1 LERTEILPLKPRL
14 SLPGAFVLLV
24 CPEKIKFYLRSK
36 KECVTMFRKIL
47 IILVMA
53 PLIIAAASSDT
64 SFPVLL
70 MMISLFL
77 IAVMESSNRDEQ
89 LD

>member
-1 LERTEILPLKPRL
+1 MDKGTVLEAPAVMVGASL
-14 SLPGAFVLLV
+14 SLVSILKKSLLG
-24 CPEKIKFYLRSK
+24 EEIG
-36 KECVTMFRKIL
+36 ECAMFRKIL
-47 IILVMA
+47 IILVMT

-70 MMISLFL
+70 MMISLLL
-77 IAVMESSNRDEQ
+77 IALLESSARNEQ

>member
-1 LERTEILPLKPRL
+1 
-14 SLPGAFVLLV
+14 
-24 CPEKIKFYLRSK
+24 
-36 KECVTMFRKIL
+36 MFRKIL
-47 IILVMA
+47 IILVMV
-53 PLIIAAASSDT
+53 PLILAAMATDT

-77 IAVMESSNRDEQ
+77 IAVMESGRRNEQ

>member
-1 LERTEILPLKPRL
+1 
-14 SLPGAFVLLV
+14 
-24 CPEKIKFYLRSK
+24 
-36 KECVTMFRKIL
+36 MFRKIL
-47 IILVMA
+47 IVFVMT
-53 PLIIAAASSDT
+53 PLLIAAVLTDT

-77 IAVMESSNRDEQ
+77 IAIAESSARDEQ

>member
-1 LERTEILPLKPRL
+1 MT
-14 SLPGAFVLLV
+14 
-24 CPEKIKFYLRSK
+24 
-36 KECVTMFRKIL
+36 
-47 IILVMA
+47 

-77 IAVMESSNRDEQ
+77 IAVMESSTRDEQ
-89 LD
+89 ID

>member
-1 LERTEILPLKPRL
+1 MEAPAVMVGASL
-14 SLPGAFVLLV
+14 SFGFD
-24 CPEKIKFYLRSK
+24 PEKELVGEEIG
-36 KECVTMFRKIL
+36 ECAMFRKIL
-47 IILVMA
+47 IILVMT

-77 IAVMESSNRDEQ
+77 IAVMESSTHDEQ
-89 LD
+89 IY